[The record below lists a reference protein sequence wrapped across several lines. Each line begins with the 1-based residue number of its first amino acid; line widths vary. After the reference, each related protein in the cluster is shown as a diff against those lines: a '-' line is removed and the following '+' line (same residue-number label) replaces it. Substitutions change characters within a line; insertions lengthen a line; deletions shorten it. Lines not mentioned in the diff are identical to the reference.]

1 MSELLQTFSD
11 SLANLVKQTAPYIVR
26 VEGRRRVPSSGV
38 VLGEGL
44 IATAHHALRADKAIP
59 IGLDSGESAVADLVG
74 RDPSLDLAIL
84 RTNATLT
91 PFPITQGENKV
102 GHLALAL
109 GRPGQQVQATLGIIS
124 ALHDNWR
131 TPLGGAVEQYIQT
144 DVVMYPGFSGG
155 PLINMA
161 GEMIGLNTSGLVRG
175 LSLTLPASA
184 VTRTAQTLAQHG
196 RIRRGY
202 LGVSTQPA
210 SLPRNLSHQLQQRAG
225 LLVVAVEPDSPAD
238 QAGLVLGDTLVAAA
252 NQAVQSHEDLLAL
265 LTGETVGRKVPFSIV
280 RGGQLQ
286 SVDIIVGERA

>member
-26 VEGRRRVPSSGV
+26 VEGRRRVSSSGV
-38 VLGEGL
+38 ALGDGL
-44 IATAHHALRADKAIP
+44 IATAHHALRAEKDVT
-59 IGLDSGESAVADLVG
+59 IGLDSGESAAAELVG

-84 RTNATLT
+84 RSDASLT
-91 PFPITQGENKV
+91 PFPIASGENKV
-102 GHLALAL
+102 GHLTLAL
-109 GRPGQQVQATLGIIS
+109 GRPGRQVQATLGIIS
-124 ALHDNWR
+124 ALSDNWR
-131 TPLGGAVEQYIQT
+131 TPMGGAVEQYIQT

-155 PLINMA
+155 PLINVA

-184 VTRTAQTLAQHG
+184 VARTAQTLSQHG

-202 LGVSTQPA
+202 LGISTQPA
-210 SLPRNLSHQLQQRAG
+210 SLPRALSHQLQQRVG
-225 LLVVAVEPDSPAD
+225 LLVVSVEPDSPAD
-238 QAGLVLGDTLVAAA
+238 RAGLVLGDTLVAAA

-265 LTGETVGRKVPFSIV
+265 LSGETIGRKVPFSIV

-286 SVDIIVGERA
+286 SVDITVGERA